1 MRPFQ
6 IFAAM
11 SDAQAEATMEALAAD
26 APGAYGQALAV
37 AAAAMKARPVF
48 LQKQPAERRARAIR
62 RALSRVAADAIAE
75 EMLAVYFLECRKAL
89 LDEWLDG
96 LGIAHE
102 EGTLKDEPSEP
113 EAARLAEAVEAF
125 RKAASDGDRDDRE
138 LLLRAFAAQSSISWP
153 ALDALL

>member
-11 SDAQAEATMEALAAD
+11 SDAQAEATMEALAAN

-75 EMLAVYFLECRKAL
+75 EMLAVYFLECRNAL
-89 LDEWLDG
+89 L
-96 LGIAHE
+96 
-102 EGTLKDEPSEP
+102 
-113 EAARLAEAVEAF
+113 V
-125 RKAASDGDRDDRE
+125 
-138 LLLRAFAAQSSISWP
+138 
-153 ALDALL
+153 